1 MMKTENNKQS
11 RKRIFLRFSGY
22 LLPYKGKVALMLFL
36 IWIITLLGMV
46 NPLLTKVLVDDVYK
60 NKDMKLFLLLILVGV
75 SLYFLKTGLGIAQSY
90 LATYINERVTFD
102 LRSKF
107 YEHLHRLSLRF
118 FEQRHT
124 GEHMYRSINDVNAVV
139 SMVTNAVPTLIT
151 TTLEFIIMLALTS
164 WLNWRMTLIAI
175 SMVPLMYLNTYIAS
189 SKLRK
194 LNIIKQNL
202 LSNINGMLQQSISG
216 VRVVKAF
223 GREKHEV
230 KKYVG
235 KLIQNVR
242 VNMTSWRLSAFYG
255 FFGGMATTA
264 GTSWLLWY
272 GWYQVLKGNMT
283 LGGLM
288 AISMY
293 IFRLYRPLQ
302 SYGGLYHSIVV
313 NLVSAERIM
322 ETLGV
327 SPQIV
332 DTKDS
337 VDLSDVKGEVKFEHV
352 SFGYEKGQAIL
363 TDISFEARPGVVV
376 GIVGPNG
383 AGKTTV
389 ANLLMRFYDVDKGAV
404 LLDAHDIKQVKLR
417 SLRKHVAIVPQEIF
431 LFPGTIRENIL
442 YGKRDAT
449 EREIHQAAEMADAHQ
464 FIMSLK
470 EGYDTH
476 LGERGLTLSTGQ
488 KQKIAIARAII
499 RNPKILILDEAT
511 SYLDTK
517 SEAKVQEALN
527 IMAGQR
533 TVFIIAHRFSG
544 IRYADVILVLD
555 KGEIIESGTHEQ
567 LMKNGRLYHALYSTQ
582 T

>member
-1 MMKTENNKQS
+1 MK
-11 RKRIFLRFSGY
+11 KRLFLRFSKY
-22 LLPYKGKVALMLFL
+22 LLPYKGKVVLMLFL
-36 IWIITLLGMV
+36 IWIISLLGMV
-46 NPLLTKVLVDDVYK
+46 NPLITKVLVDDVYK
-60 NKDMKLFLLLILVGV
+60 NKDMRLFLLLILAGV
-75 SLYFLKTGLGIAQSY
+75 SLYFLKTGLGIVQSY

-118 FEQRHT
+118 FEGRHT

-139 SMVTNAVPTLIT
+139 GMVTNAVPTLIT
-151 TTLEFIIMLALTS
+151 TTLEFVIMLALTS

-189 SKLRK
+189 SKLK
-194 LNIIKQNL
+194 NLNAVKQKL
-202 LSNINGMLQQSISG
+202 LSDINDTLQQAISG
-216 VRVVKAF
+216 VRIVKAF

-230 KKYVG
+230 VKYVR

-242 VNMTSWRLSAFYG
+242 VNMKSWRLSTFYG
-255 FFGGMATTA
+255 FWGGIATTA

-322 ETLGV
+322 ETLDV
-327 SPQIV
+327 LPQIA
-332 DTKDS
+332 DAKDS
-337 VDLSDVKGEVKFEHV
+337 FDLTDVKGGIKFEHV
-352 SFGYEKGQAIL
+352 TFGYKEGPPVL
-363 TDISFEARPGVVV
+363 RDISFEVSPGMVV

-383 AGKTTV
+383 VGKTTI

-404 LLDAHDIKQVKLR
+404 LLDGNDIRRVKLR
-417 SLRKHVAIVPQEIF
+417 SLREHIAIVPQEIF
-431 LFPGTIRENIL
+431 LFSGTIKENIL
-442 YGKRDAT
+442 YGRKDAT
-449 EREIHQAAEMADAHQ
+449 EKKIHQVAAMADAHQ
-464 FIMSLK
+464 FIISLK
-470 EGYDTH
+470 EGYDTPI
-476 LGERGLTLSTGQ
+476 GERGLALSTGQ
-488 KQKIAIARAII
+488 KQKIAIARALI

-511 SYLDTK
+511 SYLDAK
-517 SEAKVQEALN
+517 SEVRVQEALN

-533 TVFIIAHRFSG
+533 TVFIIAHHFSG
-544 IRYADVILVLD
+544 LRYADVILVLD
-555 KGEIIESGTHEQ
+555 KGKIVEWGAHEE
-567 LMKNGRLYHALYSTQ
+567 LMKNGGLYHALYRTQ
-582 T
+582 TLEVDVDEAL